1 MEIPKEVIEK
11 LKKNNQEQLIENFSK
26 LKTDE
31 EKKNLIN
38 QLSKND
44 FDLMTTLY
52 AMYKK
57 ELKEEKYESKDIEPI
72 KSQYSL
78 KDLNNIDE
86 LINKGNEEIYQG
98 KIALLILSGGLGTR
112 LGFDHPKGK
121 YNINMPSKKTLFEF
135 LSNRFL
141 SSQLNSKEKVKNP
154 NLTFK
159 ESTLFIMTNEKT
171 NSEIENFFKE
181 NNYFHLK
188 KENIIFFP
196 QTEICALDLNGKVI
210 SLSPSNL
217 YQAPDGNGGCF
228 TAMKNN
234 KIIDICLER
243 KIQFI
248 NVTSIDNPL
257 YKVLDPLFIGLT
269 YLKGLSGI
277 DQMSAKFIKKT
288 DPEQKCGNF
297 LIYKNKP
304 LMLDYM
310 EIPNELKYKKR
321 DNGDLFYNTCNILDY
336 LISVNFLK
344 KVLLDDEK
352 MKVLIS
358 EFHIL
363 KKKFNCCYFN
373 KEKNDF
379 EVINNKDGL
388 KFEIFFNSIFEFAEK
403 EGLLLFEIEEK
414 DEFAPV
420 KNHDGEN
427 SNTPSLTRIKMS
439 NLFKKWYK
447 ENGGE
452 ILNDD
457 EKKILEIS
465 FLCSYDGNNL
475 FSNSQIPKSID
486 MSKVE
491 DGIYFKNSNIE

>member
-44 FDLMTTLY
+44 FDLMTILY

-243 KIQFI
+243 KIEFI
-248 NVTSIDNPL
+248 NVTSIDVEL
-257 YKVLDPLFIGLT
+257 
-269 YLKGLSGI
+269 
-277 DQMSAKFIKKT
+277 IK
-288 DPEQKCGNF
+288 
-297 LIYKNKP
+297 
-304 LMLDYM
+304 
-310 EIPNELKYKKR
+310 
-321 DNGDLFYNTCNILDY
+321 
-336 LISVNFLK
+336 
-344 KVLLDDEK
+344 
-352 MKVLIS
+352 
-358 EFHIL
+358 
-363 KKKFNCCYFN
+363 
-373 KEKNDF
+373 
-379 EVINNKDGL
+379 
-388 KFEIFFNSIFEFAEK
+388 
-403 EGLLLFEIEEK
+403 
-414 DEFAPV
+414 
-420 KNHDGEN
+420 
-427 SNTPSLTRIKMS
+427 
-439 NLFKKWYK
+439 
-447 ENGGE
+447 
-452 ILNDD
+452 
-457 EKKILEIS
+457 
-465 FLCSYDGNNL
+465 
-475 FSNSQIPKSID
+475 
-486 MSKVE
+486 
-491 DGIYFKNSNIE
+491 

>member
-1 MEIPKEVIEK
+1 
-11 LKKNNQEQLIENFSK
+11 
-26 LKTDE
+26 
-31 EKKNLIN
+31 
-38 QLSKND
+38 
-44 FDLMTTLY
+44 
-52 AMYKK
+52 
-57 ELKEEKYESKDIEPI
+57 
-72 KSQYSL
+72 
-78 KDLNNIDE
+78 
-86 LINKGNEEIYQG
+86 
-98 KIALLILSGGLGTR
+98 
-112 LGFDHPKGK
+112 
-121 YNINMPSKKTLFEF
+121 MPSKKTLFEF

-243 KIQFI
+243 KIEFI

-403 EGLLLFEIEEK
+403 EGLLLFETEEK
-414 DEFAPV
+414 NEFSPV
-420 KNHDGEN
+420 KNHDGEK

-439 NLFKKWYK
+439 NVFKKWFK

-457 EKKILEIS
+457 ENKILEIS
-465 FLCSYDGNNL
+465 FLNSYDGKNL
-475 FSNSQIPKSID
+475 FDNTEIPKKID
-486 MSKVE
+486 MKDVK
-491 DGIYFKNSNIE
+491 DGIYFKNSKIEN